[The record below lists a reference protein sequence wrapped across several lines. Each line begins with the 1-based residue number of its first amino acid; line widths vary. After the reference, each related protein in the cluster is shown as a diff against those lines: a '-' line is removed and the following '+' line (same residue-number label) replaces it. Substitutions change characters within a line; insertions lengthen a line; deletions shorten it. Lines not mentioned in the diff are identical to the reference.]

1 MSTDPIPLPIPL
13 PRVDDARRPNDDRAL
28 RELELDLGRPAA
40 NVKTDDLS
48 DLAWDDD
55 LVVDD
60 DLAVND
66 EVLVVE

>member
-1 MSTDPIPLPIPL
+1 MSTDPVPTPIPL
-13 PRVDDARRPNDDRAL
+13 PRVDDARPPNDDRAL

-40 NVKTDDLS
+40 NVRTDDLS

-55 LVVDD
+55 LAVD
-60 DLAVND
+60 D